1 MVEIHPPV
9 IACRIL
15 VLKAVLKP
23 SLMAELFDKK
33 CNRASE
39 ARASSKC
46 LTICDNY
53 IYPNGK
59 SGMRCPRFSVL
70 CHPGRHNR
78 CLNWRIQP
86 QEVHDKLPLYSSQE
100 TWRCQNASKRTCRTF
115 RPTEIWKGMR
125 KDAGIG
131 ELGRFVT
138 GFGEREEVHEDG
150 VLQLFQ

>member
-1 MVEIHPPV
+1 MPHTSLEGSAQTKFDGV
-9 IACRIL
+9 IIRQEVQSSERSESVIKMPNHMRQL
-15 VLKAVLKP
+15 YLSKW
-23 SLMAELFDKK
+23 KK
-33 CNRASE
+33 W
-39 ARASSKC
+39 
-46 LTICDNY
+46 
-53 IYPNGK
+53 
-59 SGMRCPRFSVL
+59 MRCPRFSVL

-100 TWRCQNASKRTCRTF
+100 TWRCQNASERTCRTF

-138 GFGEREEVHEDG
+138 GFGEREEVHGDG
-150 VLQLFQ
+150 VLQLF